1 MAKTEK
7 MMSPFAAF
15 EAFTAGPNDSLKKGM
30 EQAMSA
36 AGDFGNLSRDGLA
49 AVSESAKASAKGV
62 KEMNEQAVSYA
73 QTAYSTGMEASRS
86 IASAKSVSEAVELQ
100 TAYAK
105 TALDAYVEQMSSFMN
120 LAAGTMR
127 ESIEP
132 LNSHASQM
140 VEKFQSA
147 S

>member
-7 MMSPFAAF
+7 MMSPFSAF
-15 EAFTAGPNDSLKKGM
+15 EAFTSGPSDSLKKGM

-49 AVSESAKASAKGV
+49 AVSESAKASAKGM
-62 KEMNEQAVSYA
+62 KEMNEQAMSYA
-73 QTAYSTGMEASRS
+73 QEAYSAGMEATRS
-86 IASAKSVSEAVELQ
+86 ISSAQSVSEAVELQ

-105 TALDAYVEQMSSFMN
+105 SAMDAYVEQMSSFMN

-132 LNSHASQM
+132 LNAHASQM
-140 VEKFQSA
+140 VEKMQSA